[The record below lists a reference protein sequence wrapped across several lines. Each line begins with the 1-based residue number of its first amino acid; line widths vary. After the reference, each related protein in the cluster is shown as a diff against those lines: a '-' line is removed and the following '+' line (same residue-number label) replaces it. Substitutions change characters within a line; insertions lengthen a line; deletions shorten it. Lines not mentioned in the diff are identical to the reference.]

1 MIKHFSNLLYWHLVY
16 LPRCKGLGM
25 RNLQYQIRICQK
37 SHNIVTNHNYI
48 LCVVQ
53 IFMKQTLKANLLDQN
68 VYELEFELHI

>member
-1 MIKHFSNLLYWHLVY
+1 MI
-16 LPRCKGLGM
+16 
-25 RNLQYQIRICQK
+25 NLQYQIRICQK